1 MSTHHLIPH
10 GPPLCLV
17 HRLLEYEDRCGLI
30 ETSLAAENI
39 LLGDDGSLNRSALV
53 EMIAQSYASV
63 KGYEHLLEGRPVKR
77 GFLVGIRSIE
87 FRGRSFQGDRLEI
100 LVQREGGIGDFAVV
114 RGEVRRKD
122 KVIASGV
129 IKLWMPEMP

>member
-1 MSTHHLIPH
+1 
-10 GPPLCLV
+10 V
-17 HRLLEYEDRCGLI
+17 HRLLEYEDRCGLT
-30 ETSLAAENI
+30 ESSLGAENI

-63 KGYEHLLEGRPVKR
+63 KGYEHLLAGRPVKR
-77 GFLVGIRSIE
+77 GFLVGIRWIE

-100 LVQREGGIGDFAVV
+100 LVQKEGGIGNFAVV
-114 RGEVRRKD
+114 RGEVRRKG

-129 IKLWMPEMP
+129 IKLWMPEMN